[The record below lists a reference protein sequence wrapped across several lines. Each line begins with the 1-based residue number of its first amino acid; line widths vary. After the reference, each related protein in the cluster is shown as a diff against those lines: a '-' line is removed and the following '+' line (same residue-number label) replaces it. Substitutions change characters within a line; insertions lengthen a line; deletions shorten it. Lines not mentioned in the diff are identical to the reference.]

1 MKILILSQY
10 FYPEDFKVN
19 DIAFDFAKN
28 GHEVTVLTGKPN
40 YPKGRFFS
48 GYNFFNKRK
57 ETINGVTV
65 IRIPLF
71 PRFNSSGKYLAI
83 NYFSFLFFSFFAV
96 HFRIKGKFDVI
107 FSHLPSPLTSAIPG
121 IWLKKKFKAPL
132 ILWVLDLWPESV
144 SANSK
149 IKDGAILK
157 RLKKI
162 IQYIYN
168 NADKVLVSSR
178 TFKTSIVESF
188 SINEKKIE
196 YFPNWAEAVFTNQQ
210 IYSGVIPELPKGFN
224 VMFAGNVGESQD
236 FESILEAAKITKGYI
251 NWIIVGDGR
260 KAEWVKEQKEKE
272 GLENLFLLGRLPLD
286 AMPTLFKKADAM
298 LVSLKDDPTFALTIP
313 AKIQAYL
320 ASGKIILGMLN
331 GEGKDL
337 INNSG
342 TGFAVNAK
350 DFNGLAVKALEIKE
364 LSEEERSKIKEKS
377 ITYYKDNFSKEMLL
391 SNLENTFKTVNIG

>member
-149 IKDGAILK
+149 IKDGFILRK
-157 RLKKI
+157 LKNTV
-162 IQYIYN
+162 QYIYTN
-168 NADKVLVSSR
+168 SDKVLVSSR
-178 TFKTSIVESF
+178 TFKTSIVDSF
-188 SINEKKIE
+188 KIEKEKIE
-196 YFPNWAEAVFTNQQ
+196 YFPNWAEDVFTNPKE
-210 IYSGVIPELPKGFN
+210 YKDFIPDLPKGFN
-224 VMFAGNVGESQD
+224 VMFAGNIGESQD
-236 FESILEAAKITKGYI
+236 FEAILKAAKQTKDKI
-251 NWIIVGDGR
+251 NWILVGDGR
-260 KAEWVKEQKEKE
+260 KAEWVKEQKEQE
-272 GLENLFLLGRLPLD
+272 GLDNVYLLGRLAIE
-286 AMPTLFKKADAM
+286 AMPTLFNKADAM

-313 AKIQAYL
+313 AKVQAYM
-320 ASGKIILGMLN
+320 ASKKIILGMLN

-342 TGFAVNAK
+342 SGFAVDAK
-350 DFNGLAVKALEIKE
+350 DDKALAEKALMIKN
-364 LSEEERSKIKEKS
+364 LSKEERNEIEEKS
-377 ITYYKDNFSKEMLL
+377 IAYYNENFSKTMLL
-391 SNLENTFKTVNIG
+391 DNLENLFKTTSIE

>member
-57 ETINGVTV
+57 EIINGVTV
-65 IRIPLF
+65 IRTPLF

-96 HFRIKGKFDVI
+96 RFRIKGEFDVI

-121 IWLKKKFKAPL
+121 IWLKRKFKAPL

-188 SINEKKIE
+188 SINENKIE
-196 YFPNWAEAVFTNQQ
+196 YFPNWAEDVFTNQK
-210 IYSGVIPELPKGFN
+210 IYSGDIPELPKGFN

-236 FESILEAAKITKGYI
+236 FESILEAAKITKEHI

-272 GLENLFLLGRLPLD
+272 ALENLFLLGRLPLD
-286 AMPTLFKKADAM
+286 AMPSLFKKADAM

-337 INNSG
+337 INNSR

-364 LSEEERSKIKEKS
+364 LSKDERNKIEEKS
-377 ITYYKDNFSKEMLL
+377 IAYYKDNFSKEMLL
-391 SNLENTFKTVNIG
+391 NNLEDIFKTLNIG

>member
-57 ETINGVTV
+57 EIINGVTV
-65 IRIPLF
+65 IRTPLF

-96 HFRIKGKFDVI
+96 RFRIKGEFDVI

-121 IWLKKKFKAPL
+121 IWLKRKFKAPL

-313 AKIQAYL
+313 AKIQAYM
-320 ASGKIILGMLN
+320 ASEKIILGMLN